1 MSMGYWSGAKGQTM
15 RGGNSASPGVIS
27 GRQQYV
33 TSAAIRNYTN
43 AGGRFNTA
51 PGSGRPVIP
60 TSTDKWTGETRYA
73 PEFENSLRN
82 TLASF
87 GNEQIG
93 TGMTGRGASER
104 MDIDRALFNDRRT
117 AAIDRYWEEQQRQR
131 IQDQWAQQDA
141 DRASDRG
148 WDEEKRAWQR
158 GAWERAKNAMNS
170 LGVGGATTGGSFGV
184 SGLQSG
190 GSK

>member
-15 RGGNSASPGVIS
+15 RGGNSASPDVIS

-60 TSTDKWTGETRYA
+60 TYTDKWTGETRYT
-73 PEFENSLRN
+73 PEFEGSLRN

-93 TGMTGRGASER
+93 TGMTGGGASER
-104 MDIDRALFNDRRT
+104 MDIDRALFNNRRNT
-117 AAIDRYWEEQQRQR
+117 AIDRYWEMQQRQR

-148 WDEEKRAWQR
+148 WDEEKRTWQR
-158 GAWERAKNAMNS
+158 SAWERAQNMMNKM
-170 LGVGGATTGGSFGV
+170 GAGNSPQTGGSFGV
-184 SGLQSG
+184 SGL
-190 GSK
+190 